1 MAQPVAPHGD
11 GETQVTTVTRTCRR
25 DLGAGWWAAMVVVTV
40 ALGVVGRGSS
50 GFWSVF
56 LWSIVGFVLG
66 SLVALF
72 VAGRLVPAR
81 SDDEGLDLLG
91 GGDRAAHG
99 SGTAGK

>member
-1 MAQPVAPHGD
+1 MAQPAAPHSD
-11 GETQVTTVTRTCRR
+11 GETRVTTVTRTCRR
-25 DLGAGWWAAMVVVTV
+25 DLGAGWWVAMVVVTV

-72 VAGRLVPAR
+72 IAGRLVSAR
-81 SDDEGLDLLG
+81 SDVEGLDLPG